1 MIITLLS
8 DPRDSSVARRKG
20 RICIHSTSPNP
31 IIKFLKPSDKHRC
44 NSMCKRNSGFS
55 RYCPLRA
62 FVAFVSTSTDPH
74 PFSPDAS
81 CANDLLELLL
91 GAELV
96 GVTALLLALWRLLVH
111 DVEMWQGCRSSCK
124 NDGAVAG
131 TYLRQIILS
140 QLYLEARALREGSMI
155 PPRRRRTKWRVDS
168 FWML

>member
-1 MIITLLS
+1 MLHDISLLS

-44 NSMCKRNSGFS
+44 NSMCKGNSVFS
-55 RYCPLRA
+55 RYCPSHA
-62 FVAFVSTSTDPH
+62 FVAFVSTSTDP

-96 GVTALLLALWRLLVH
+96 GVTALLLAL
-111 DVEMWQGCRSSCK
+111 
-124 NDGAVAG
+124 
-131 TYLRQIILS
+131 
-140 QLYLEARALREGSMI
+140 
-155 PPRRRRTKWRVDS
+155 
-168 FWML
+168 